1 MLEKILANKLVEEE
15 NTNKRLL
22 ELTQE
27 LSDAISSSRQYI
39 STPKP
44 LNAYIAYSGANMYYP
59 FINTLYEFYRKG
71 FLSEL
76 EVKLSIFYEN
86 GNRYFLVSKKYS
98 SLLTDDYEEL
108 KFNSYGEA
116 LDQFNKW
123 RK

>member
-1 MLEKILANKLVEEE
+1 MKSP
-15 NTNKRLL
+15 TKRIA
-22 ELTQE
+22 ECIQE

-39 STPKP
+39 SIPQP
-44 LNAYIAYSGANMYYP
+44 LNAYIAYSGANMHHSL
-59 FINTLYEFYRKG
+59 FTLYEFYRKG

-98 SLLTDDYEEL
+98 SLLTDNYEEL
-108 KFNSYGEA
+108 KFDSYGEA